1 MIPLKDSVRPRR
13 TPYVNLTLIFLNIIV
28 FLYGMSLTQNE
39 LNQLFYAGGIIPV
52 EFMNSLVQGASLGDT
67 LIPLITSTFLHGGLL
82 HLLGNMLYLWVFGDN
97 VEDRLG
103 HGGYL
108 LFYFAA
114 GAAGSIAHIISNPQS
129 TIPTIGASGAIAGI
143 LGAYILFFPRARVLT
158 LIPIGFFITTA
169 YVPAALFLFIWFI
182 LQIINVS
189 FTGPAG
195 AQTVAWWAHIGGF
208 VFGFIFV
215 LAAAI
220 KRKLNATD

>member
-1 MIPLKDSVRPRR
+1 MPL
-13 TPYVNLTLIFLNIIV
+13 L
-28 FLYGMSLTQNE
+28 
-39 LNQLFYAGGIIPV
+39 
-52 EFMNSLVQGASLGDT
+52 
-67 LIPLITSTFLHGGLL
+67 TSTFLHGGLL

-108 LFYFAA
+108 LFYLAA

-143 LGAYILFFPRARVLT
+143 LGAYLLFFPRARVLT

-169 YVPAALFLFIWFI
+169 YVPAPLFLFIWFI
-182 LQIINVS
+182 LQVINVS
-189 FTGPAG
+189 FAGLTAG

-215 LAAAI
+215 LQ
-220 KRKLNATD
+220 RRSGENWRNAP

>member
-13 TPYVNLTLIFLNIIV
+13 TPYVNFTLIFINIAV
-28 FLYGMSLTQNE
+28 FLYGVNLTQNE
-39 LNQLFYAGGIIPV
+39 LVQLFYAGGIIPRDLIT
-52 EFMNSLVQGASLGDT
+52 SLLQGSVTEAIT
-67 LIPLITSTFLHGGLL
+67 PLITSTFLHGGLL

-108 LFYFAA
+108 LFYLAA

-143 LGAYILFFPRARVLT
+143 LGAYLLFFPRARVLT
-158 LIPIGFFITTA
+158 LIPIFFFITTA
-169 YVPAALFLFIWFI
+169 YVPAPLFLFIWFI
-182 LQIINVS
+182 LQVINVS
-189 FTGPAG
+189 FTTAG

-215 LAAAI
+215 LTAVI
-220 KRKLNATD
+220 RRKLA

>member
-1 MIPLKDSVRPRR
+1 MIPLKDSVRPQR
-13 TPYVNLTLIFLNIIV
+13 TPYVNYILIFLNLAI
-28 FLYGMSLTQNE
+28 FLYGMSLTQSE
-39 LNQLFYAGGIIPV
+39 LIQLFNRGGIIP
-52 EFMNSLVQGASLGDT
+52 SQLVSALRQSGSAAEVLV
-67 LIPLITSTFLHGGLL
+67 PLVTSTFLHGGLL
-82 HLLGNMLYLWVFGDN
+82 HLLGNMLYLFVFGDN

-108 LFYFAA
+108 LFYLAA

-143 LGAYILFFPRARVLT
+143 LGAYILFYPRARVLT

-169 YVPAALFLFIWFI
+169 YVPATLFLFIWFI
-182 LQIINVS
+182 LQVVNVTFAGLS
-189 FTGPAG
+189 AG

-208 VFGFIFV
+208 IFGFVFV

-220 KRKLNATD
+220 KRKLA

>member
-1 MIPLKDSVRPRR
+1 MIPLKDSVRPHR
-13 TPYVNLTLIFLNIIV
+13 TPYVNHALIFINIAV
-28 FLYGMSLTQNE
+28 FLYGMSLTQSE
-39 LNQLFYAGGIIPV
+39 LGQLFYAGGIIPRD
-52 EFMNSLVQGASLGDT
+52 FITSLFQGRVTETIL
-67 LIPLITSTFLHGGLL
+67 PLLTSTFLHGGLL

-108 LFYFAA
+108 LFYLAA
-114 GAAGSIAHIISNPQS
+114 GAAGSIAHIISNLQS

-143 LGAYILFFPRARVLT
+143 LGAYLLFFPRARVLT

-169 YVPAALFLFIWFI
+169 YVPAPLFLFIWFI
-182 LQIINVS
+182 LQVINVS
-189 FTGPAG
+189 FAGLTAG

-215 LAAAI
+215 LLGAI
-220 KRKLNATD
+220 RRKLA